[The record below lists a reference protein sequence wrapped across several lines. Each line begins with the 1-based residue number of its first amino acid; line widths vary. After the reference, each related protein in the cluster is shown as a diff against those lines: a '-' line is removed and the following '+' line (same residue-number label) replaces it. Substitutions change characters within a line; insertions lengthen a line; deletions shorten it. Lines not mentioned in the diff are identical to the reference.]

1 MIKNLKQLLDYMEK
15 DAQQFEDPKIR
26 DTFQIK
32 PQGSES
38 EKIIQLEHILGK
50 IPPKYRTLLENYNF
64 LNVSIGY
71 FSLAPLDYK
80 QDFIDDLMFANLE
93 EPFLSKD
100 LLQKENLLWVGSNN
114 DYTVYVSKGSKKFK
128 EDEVIRIDEE
138 IIGNEDSHRPEDI
151 RPIAKDF
158 EQFLIAAGNLN
169 EIHREIKEDN
179 SNREEKNNEFIERLR
194 ILGVDEKY
202 HKAWLSV
209 F

>member
-1 MIKNLKQLLDYMEK
+1 VIKNLKELLDYMEK

-32 PQGSES
+32 AQGSES
-38 EKIIQLEHILGK
+38 EKIIQLEHVLGK
-50 IPPKYRTLLENYNF
+50 IPPKYRALLENYNF

-80 QDFIDDLMFANLE
+80 QDFINDLMFANLE

-100 LLQKENLLWVGSNN
+100 LLQKKNLLWVGSNN
-114 DYTVYVSKGSKKFK
+114 DYTVYVSKGYEEFK
-128 EDEVIRIDEE
+128 EDEIILIDEE
-138 IIGNEDSHRPEDI
+138 IIGNEDNPRPEDI

-179 SNREEKNNEFIERLR
+179 SNWEEKKNEFIERLK
-194 ILGVDEKY
+194 ILGVAEKY
-202 HKAWLSV
+202 HKTWLSV